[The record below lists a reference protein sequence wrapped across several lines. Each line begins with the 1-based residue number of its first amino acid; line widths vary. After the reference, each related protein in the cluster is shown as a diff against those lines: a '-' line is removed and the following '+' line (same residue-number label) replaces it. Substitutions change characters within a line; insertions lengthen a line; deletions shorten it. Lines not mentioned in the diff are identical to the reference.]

1 LRRAGRLGTFAAQST
16 QEDLALI
23 PNHPT
28 STTRLSALIAAL
40 AATCAAIA
48 LVAAP
53 AEAKR
58 LAALS
63 KSDPHLDRLP
73 PFHPNCRYALL
84 PAHVSFEQM
93 EAAPGRGPD
102 VDSPAGSTEIGLTP
116 YRGTGTAT
124 GEDYY
129 STPRFKGFERKV
141 QRQAKSLGLG
151 YDGMKRARGV
161 WAGGGEPST
170 VIGVRGERSQV
181 RGFMD
186 LMGSEFNQDA
196 VISWE
201 RDPEGPHLK
210 YRSTHP
216 LLATDDAIEQAIAKV
231 SEELPEDEQIQG
243 ATRGPEG
250 HLEIIDLSG
259 TLPRAI
265 AALSAE
271 LEATFGYRRGRG
283 ELRFKGDNYPGG
295 GRG

>member
-1 LRRAGRLGTFAAQST
+1 
-16 QEDLALI
+16 LI

-28 STTRLSALIAAL
+28 SKTTLSAPIAAL
-40 AATCAAIA
+40 AAACAAIA

-58 LAALS
+58 LAAFS
-63 KSDPHLDRLP
+63 KTYPHHDR
-73 PFHPNCRYALL
+73 
-84 PAHVSFEQM
+84 
-93 EAAPGRGPD
+93 PD
-102 VDSPAGSTEIGLTP
+102 VESPADSTEIGLTP

-124 GEDYY
+124 CEGYY

-141 QRQAKSLGLG
+141 QRQAKLLGLG

-181 RGFMD
+181 RKLMD

-201 RDPEGPHLK
+201 QNFEGPHLK

-216 LLATDDAIEQAIAKV
+216 LLATDDAIEQAMAKV
-231 SEELPEDEQIQG
+231 NSKLPEDEQIQG
-243 ATRGPEG
+243 ATRGPDG

-271 LEATFGYRRGRG
+271 LGATFRYRKGRG

>member
-1 LRRAGRLGTFAAQST
+1 LT
-16 QEDLALI
+16 

-28 STTRLSALIAAL
+28 SKTGLSAPIAAL
-40 AATCAAIA
+40 AAACAAIA

-63 KSDPHLDRLP
+63 KTYPHLD
-73 PFHPNCRYALL
+73 C
-84 PAHVSFEQM
+84 
-93 EAAPGRGPD
+93 PD
-102 VDSPAGSTEIGLTP
+102 VESPPDSTEIGLTP
-116 YRGTGTAT
+116 YRGTGKAT
-124 GEDYY
+124 GEGYY

-151 YDGMKRARGV
+151 YEGIKRARGV

-181 RGFMD
+181 RKLMD

-201 RDPEGPHLK
+201 QNFEGPHLK

-216 LLATDDAIEQAIAKV
+216 LLATDDAIEQAMAKV
-231 SEELPEDEQIQG
+231 NSKLPEDEQIQG
-243 ATRGPEG
+243 ATRGPDG

-271 LEATFGYRRGRG
+271 LGATFRYRRGRG